1 MDKDLKF
8 YNEYLNG
15 DEKAFNELYNKYKN
29 KIQYFIFNIVKDYEK
44 AEDITQEVFIYAFQN
59 PKKTDCSF
67 KYYIYLIAKSKA
79 FSFIKQE
86 KRREQIK
93 ETYFSNNEDMVEKDI
108 IEVVAKEET
117 KKELIEAINMLDDK
131 YKNAIYLVK
140 IEELSYKEASE
151 ILGESIS
158 NLKNLIH
165 RGKRELR
172 KILIKKGFGEM
183 KNVSKTV
190 AIILCM
196 VVLLSGIAYATYKI
210 YESLKTGNAK
220 ITPTF
225 TSKLSNTD
233 TNKVWVGTFNLVW
246 NDFMN
251 DVIKG
256 PIEFEDGE
264 SELAKELNKQAFTK
278 NELSEESYYKIQGES
293 TFDLKEKIEKD
304 IKEKFN
310 EESTI
315 LDKVD
320 WGNPNSYTLYCMLKK
335 EFNYLER
342 FPSLNSASFN
352 DSQEKVKYFGLDS
365 ATIYD
370 ASKNVEVLFYN
381 SKEDFAI
388 KLKTKEGEEVI
399 LYKTT
404 GNEKSFEENYKEVLE
419 KQKNYTGSKV
429 LKEEVDSLKIPFIK
443 LSSEINYD
451 ELCGRMIKNSNYYIR
466 QALQTVDFELNN
478 YGGSVKSE
486 ALIEGLQKGIREKV
500 KEFHFDSDFI
510 LYLKEENKDKPYF
523 ALKVDNTDVLV
534 LDGDEY

>member
-15 DEKAFNELYNKYKN
+15 DEKAFDELYNKYKN

-59 PKKTDCSF
+59 PKKSDCSF

-264 SELAKELNKQAFTK
+264 SELAKELNKQAFK
-278 NELSEESYYKIQGES
+278 ESELSEDNYYKIQGES

-304 IKEKFN
+304 IKNKFN
-310 EESTI
+310 EESKI

-320 WGNPNSYTLYCMLKK
+320 WGNPYSYILYCMLKK
-335 EFNYLER
+335 EFNYLEK
-342 FPSLNSASFN
+342 FPTLDSESFKNSA
-352 DSQEKVKYFGLDS
+352 EKVKYFGLNCS
-365 ATIYD
+365 TYYD

-381 SKEDFAI
+381 SEEDFAI

-404 GNEKSFEENYKEVLE
+404 GNGKSFEENYEELLE
-419 KQKNYTGSKV
+419 NQKNYTGSKV

-443 LSSEINYD
+443 ISAEINYD
-451 ELCGRMIKNSNYYIR
+451 ELCGRIIKDSNIYIR

-486 ALIEGLQKGIREKV
+486 ALIEALKQAAMEEV

-523 ALKVDNTDVLV
+523 ALKIDNTDVLV
-534 LDGDEY
+534 LDDDEY

>member
-15 DEKAFNELYNKYKN
+15 DEKAFDELYNKYKN

-131 YKNAIYLVK
+131 YKNAIYLIK

-165 RGKRELR
+165 RGKKELR

-210 YESLKTGNAK
+210 HESLKTGNAK

-225 TSKLSNTD
+225 TSKLSNTN

-256 PIEFEDGE
+256 PIEFEDGK
-264 SELAKELNKQAFTK
+264 SELAEELNKQAFTE

-304 IKEKFN
+304 IKDKFN
-310 EESTI
+310 EDSKI

-352 DSQEKVKYFGLDS
+352 GSQEKVKYFGLDS

-370 ASKNVEVLFYN
+370 ASKNVEILFYN

-443 LSSEINYD
+443 LSTEINYD

-486 ALIEGLQKGIREKV
+486 ALIETLKHAAMEEV

-534 LDGDEY
+534 LDDDEY